1 MAASTIIFVI
11 AIAAAVL
18 WGVIFGGRL
27 PGAYGVRTCQG
38 RDWRRAFPTAPK
50 TQIREFLALFV
61 EAFAFADKEKL
72 KLRPDDKILSI
83 YRTLYPSRWTPDAL
97 EVETLAKDIN
107 KKYGLSLASVWSEDL
122 TLGQLFAKV
131 REESNS

>member
-1 MAASTIIFVI
+1 MAASTIILAI
-11 AIAAAVL
+11 GIAATVL

-27 PGAYGVRTCQG
+27 PGAYRARACQG

-61 EAFAFADKEKL
+61 QAFAFADKEKL
-72 KLRPDDKILSI
+72 KLSPDDKILSI

-97 EVETLAKDIN
+97 EVETLAKDIST
-107 KKYGLSLASVWSEDL
+107 KYGVSLASVWNEDL

-131 REESNS
+131 KEESAS